1 MAAEQTNAT
10 TLWDTYLGRFHF
22 AKEDL
27 EPQSCDWLVQGQTE
41 IVEVGLVPVSE
52 LISIKEHY
60 VTLRLEGGLGPS
72 SSI

>member
-22 AKEDL
+22 AEEDL

-60 VTLRLEGGLGPS
+60 VTLRLEGGPGPS